1 MASFDFQVLVNGI
14 IAAGSYALLAFSF
27 QPLYKLGKFFDLTP
41 AAGCITGA
49 YVTLLIA
56 TTLHW
61 SIARALFIGVV
72 AATLLGV
79 IAHLAVLRPLQRKRS
94 GSSEKFLATLG
105 LIVVVQSVIAI
116 TFGDDTKVLIRHHS
130 NAIERYGL
138 TVTQPQLAILL
149 AAAVLLVVAIFAE
162 GSYAGRVY
170 RAVAG
175 DEELA
180 RIVGVRVNLV
190 RMVTSGCSL
199 AIAGLAGALI
209 GADIGLTPGMGF
221 RAILMGVVAAVIG
234 GIGSFRGVMLGAL
247 LIGITQNL
255 VAWWISTAWQ
265 DAATFL
271 LLIIFLVARPQGI
284 LGKPLRRA
292 SV

>member
-1 MASFDFQVLVNGI
+1 MVEPQVILNGVIAGAAYGLLAISF
-14 IAAGSYALLAFSF
+14 ALLY
-27 QPLYKLGKFFDLTP
+27 QVNRFFDLTP
-41 AAGCITGA
+41 AAGCVAGA
-49 YVTLLIA
+49 YATLLIA
-56 TTLHW
+56 KMLQW
-61 SIARALFIGVV
+61 SITSALVIGVL
-72 AATLLGV
+72 AAASLGV
-79 IAHLAVLRPLQRKRS
+79 LAHLAVLRPLQLKRS

-116 TFGDDTKVLIRHHS
+116 SFGDDTKVLSWHHS
-130 NAIERYGL
+130 NTLEGYGL

-149 AAAVLLVVAIFAE
+149 VAAVLLVLAVFAE
-162 GSYAGRVY
+162 RSYAGRVY

-180 RIVGVRVNLV
+180 QTVGVRVNLV
-190 RMVTSGCSL
+190 RMAASACSL
-199 AIAGLAGALI
+199 AIAGLAGVLV

-255 VAWWISTAWQ
+255 VAWWISSAWQ
-265 DAATFL
+265 DAATFV
-271 LLIIFLVARPQGI
+271 LLIVFLIARPQGI
-284 LGKPLRRA
+284 LGRPLRRT